1 MSGASKRAI
10 PAVSP
15 VTMSEQ
21 CSKAGECSGAE
32 KYMFVSSIKVFA
44 GLQLQCGCDH
54 SYLNAASEVSIRTA
68 PLRADAIA
76 GHGAV
81 VHRVAALPTQHLCW

>member
-15 VTMSEQ
+15 VTVSEQ

-54 SYLNAASEVSIRTA
+54 SYLNAASEVSIGQ
-68 PLRADAIA
+68 P
-76 GHGAV
+76 
-81 VHRVAALPTQHLCW
+81 P